1 MDLFTTLVKLAHEEI
16 PQDRFID
23 GNVQNNNM
31 GFLTIFLYMFT
42 IQVQIYELTWDYC
55 HPDKPIIK

>member
-23 GNVQNNNM
+23 GNVQNNIM
-31 GFLTIFLYMFT
+31 G
-42 IQVQIYELTWDYC
+42 IYKWAF
-55 HPDKPIIK
+55 

>member
-23 GNVQNNNM
+23 GNLQNNIGILNSP
-31 GFLTIFLYMFT
+31 GSHLLATANSLY
-42 IQVQIYELTWDYC
+42 
-55 HPDKPIIK
+55 

>member
-31 GFLTIFLYMFT
+31 GVLTIFCKYLLFRFRST
-42 IQVQIYELTWDYC
+42 S
-55 HPDKPIIK
+55 